1 VGAIIDLNTATL
13 AQLDTV
19 PGVGPVTAQAILDY
33 RTKHGKFTKIEELQ
47 EVDGIGTKTYAQIA
61 PHVRV

>member
-1 VGAIIDLNTATL
+1 MIDLNTATL
-13 AQLDTV
+13 SQLDTL

-33 RTKHGKFTKIEELQ
+33 RTKHGRFAKVEELQ